1 MLVSDS
7 ENEREREEQ
16 MVPPFLG
23 GFFWPDDPLDEPQ
36 EVFHV
41 EELFEEKDDEWY
53 KFLEYWDIWR
63 KVMRVKSIFPKKEN
77 DPNAKKDHKPE

>member
-1 MLVSDS
+1 MVSDS

-41 EELFEEKDDEWY
+41 EELFQERDEEWY
-53 KFLEYWDIWR
+53 NFLDYLNAWF
-63 KVMRVKSIFPKKEN
+63 KVTSVKSIFPKKEN
-77 DPNAKKDHKPE
+77 DPNKKDPKPE